1 MRVLLAEFDQEVV
14 ILIVFILKLLIFL
27 FFRIVIILHEV
38 LISEI
43 MHAVRV

>member
-27 FFRIVIILHEV
+27 FFRVVIVLHEV
-38 LISEI
+38 LISEV